1 MKIDKSERRI
11 TAVILNCAILI
22 NLILTG
28 YLEFYPKMIYI
39 LLALFVGATM
49 VLGNLYVF
57 NVNFKTFSKTTPHY
71 NTKHSYEGVP
81 SSVIRSQD
89 AIGSP
94 FV

>member
-11 TAVILNCAILI
+11 TAVILNCAVLI

-39 LLALFVGATM
+39 LLVFFVGVTM

-57 NVNFKTFSKTTPHY
+57 NANFRTFKKTTPHY
-71 NTKHSYEGVP
+71 SIKHSYEVFP
-81 SSVIRSQD
+81 SSLFHSPD
-89 AIGSP
+89 AIGAP

>member
-11 TAVILNCAILI
+11 TAVILNCAVLI

-39 LLALFVGATM
+39 LLVFFVGATM

-57 NVNFKTFSKTTPHY
+57 NVNFRIFNKTTPHY
-71 NTKHSYEGVP
+71 SIKHSYEDFP
-81 SSVIRSQD
+81 NSLIRSQD